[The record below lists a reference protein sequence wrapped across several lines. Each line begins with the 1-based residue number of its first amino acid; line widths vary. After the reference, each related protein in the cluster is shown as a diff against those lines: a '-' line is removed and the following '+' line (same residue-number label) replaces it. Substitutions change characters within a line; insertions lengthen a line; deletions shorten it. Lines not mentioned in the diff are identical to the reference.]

1 MFSYVLALFISS
13 SVVDVM
19 LPIMPKVSA
28 IVKSEFGRT
37 LKFLLLLEKKDR
49 LDNDSGIKEHHLFSN
64 HSDFDDFPILVAN
77 SSGFEFTLMETFN
90 Q

>member
-19 LPIMPKVSA
+19 LPIMSKVSA

-64 HSDFDDFPILVAN
+64 HSDFDDFPTLVAK